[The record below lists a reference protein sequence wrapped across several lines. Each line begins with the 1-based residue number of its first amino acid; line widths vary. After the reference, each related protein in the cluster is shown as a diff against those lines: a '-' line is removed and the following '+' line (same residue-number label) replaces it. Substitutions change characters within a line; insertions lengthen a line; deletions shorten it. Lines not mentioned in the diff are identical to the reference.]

1 MELTIY
7 PRKIFIKR
15 KLCYKR
21 ISMKRT
27 LPSWTYCEW
36 IKKMETNF
44 LIITVVTIVGMS
56 IPIVICCLFFTIC
69 DPSISRVGKVSIFL
83 FEFKVYYHYSE
94 KRVQLRMICKT
105 NWYFLKKEDFM
116 VKGHTSLRDKLQLKL
131 PFHRNGGLG
140 GPCAHCKLIDSG
152 DVALYGVTCP
162 QCGEIPP
169 SRRHRYPQLS
179 NGHVRFDLSNS
190 ACILY

>member
-1 MELTIY
+1 MEMTIY

-21 ISMKRT
+21 SSMKRT
-27 LPSWTYCEW
+27 LPSRTYCEW
-36 IKKMETNF
+36 ISNMETNF

-56 IPIVICCLFFTIC
+56 IPIVICCLFFTVC
-69 DPSISRVGKVSIFL
+69 DPSISRVGKVSISI
-83 FEFKVYYHYSE
+83 FEFNVYYYHYS
-94 KRVQLRMICKT
+94 KIQLGMICKT
-105 NWYFLKKEDFM
+105 NWYFFKKEDFM

-131 PFHRNGGLG
+131 PFYRNGGLR

-179 NGHVRFDLSNS
+179 NGHVRFHLTNS
-190 ACILY
+190 AWIL

>member
-1 MELTIY
+1 
-7 PRKIFIKR
+7 
-15 KLCYKR
+15 
-21 ISMKRT
+21 
-27 LPSWTYCEW
+27 
-36 IKKMETNF
+36 
-44 LIITVVTIVGMS
+44 
-56 IPIVICCLFFTIC
+56 
-69 DPSISRVGKVSIFL
+69 
-83 FEFKVYYHYSE
+83 
-94 KRVQLRMICKT
+94 MICKT

-190 ACILY
+190 ACILYWYNNKKQAWSISPKYQILFSEGHWPPFTQLPAVCCGTGNAFCWWL

>member
-1 MELTIY
+1 
-7 PRKIFIKR
+7 
-15 KLCYKR
+15 
-21 ISMKRT
+21 
-27 LPSWTYCEW
+27 
-36 IKKMETNF
+36 
-44 LIITVVTIVGMS
+44 
-56 IPIVICCLFFTIC
+56 
-69 DPSISRVGKVSIFL
+69 
-83 FEFKVYYHYSE
+83 
-94 KRVQLRMICKT
+94 
-105 NWYFLKKEDFM
+105 M

-190 ACILY
+190 AFILY

>member
-1 MELTIY
+1 
-7 PRKIFIKR
+7 
-15 KLCYKR
+15 
-21 ISMKRT
+21 MKRT
-27 LPSWTYCEW
+27 LPSWTYFEW
-36 IKKMETNF
+36 ISEMETNF

-190 ACILY
+190 ACILYYIIT